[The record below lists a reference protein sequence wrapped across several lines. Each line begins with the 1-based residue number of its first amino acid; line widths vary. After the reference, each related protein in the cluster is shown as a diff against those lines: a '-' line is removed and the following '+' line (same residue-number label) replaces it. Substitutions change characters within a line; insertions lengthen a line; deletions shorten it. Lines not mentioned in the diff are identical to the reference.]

1 MLKNHTF
8 KIIILSILFLVSF
21 KSVESQTINHWEMVV
36 VASDTWHYFPGTSEP
51 PATWANSDFN
61 DASWSSGPGGIGYAD
76 GDDGTT
82 ISKVLSVYLR
92 TSFTLL
98 DTADISWA
106 ILHVDYDDAFV
117 AYLNGHEIARANI
130 GVPGVRPA
138 FSTQAITD
146 HEANIPSG
154 GIPDRFIIN
163 KDAFRKYMI
172 QGSNV
177 LALQVHNNTI
187 GSSDLSSTTFLSV
200 GIKNAGYTYRQ
211 VPVWFDDPMAEK
223 TNLPLLIIETQGQTI
238 VNEPKITVSL
248 KVIDNGPGKLNGFL
262 DDATDYEGIIGIEVR
277 GQSSQM
283 FPKKSYGVELRNKA
297 GADTSV
303 SLLGMPAEADWV
315 FSAPFSDKTMLRNAI
330 TYELGRKMGPTWQP
344 RYKWCEMYLNGSYNG
359 VYMLIEKIKR
369 GADRVDV
376 NKLKPDEI
384 AGDNLTG
391 GYIVK
396 VDKIADLSSAEYFY
410 TYPTNR
416 YYNARNY
423 AFTYVYPKYNEIA
436 NQQNTYIK
444 EYLTV
449 LENTLNGS
457 SFKDPVNGF
466 RKYMDLNSFVDFQII
481 NEFGNNVDGYRYST
495 YFYKKKD
502 SDGGKLFA
510 GPLWDFDLCY
520 GNVDYSPTN
529 LATNKWLYPNFG
541 PNDGFPMH
549 WWARLMED
557 ENYRYTFSSR
567 WKAMRAGPFN
577 TDSIM
582 DDIDNHV
589 KYLGE
594 AINRNYARWPE
605 LWQYQWPN
613 AFVGTTYE
621 AEIDYLKNWM
631 KARLT
636 WLDGS
641 ILLSTDDLVTG
652 GEGYNVSVFPNP
664 VNDELN
670 IHLTTRDAKKI
681 EIEIKD
687 MPGKTIYYSDYSPS
701 FSGKQTIQLN
711 LPRITPGY
719 YILRLKQNGL
729 VISVRKLLIWN

>member
-1 MLKNHTF
+1 
-8 KIIILSILFLVSF
+8 
-21 KSVESQTINHWEMVV
+21 
-36 VASDTWHYFPGTSEP
+36 
-51 PATWANSDFN
+51 
-61 DASWSSGPGGIGYAD
+61 
-76 GDDGTT
+76 
-82 ISKVLSVYLR
+82 
-92 TSFTLL
+92 
-98 DTADISWA
+98 
-106 ILHVDYDDAFV
+106 
-117 AYLNGHEIARANI
+117 
-130 GVPGVRPA
+130 
-138 FSTQAITD
+138 
-146 HEANIPSG
+146 
-154 GIPDRFIIN
+154 
-163 KDAFRKYMI
+163 
-172 QGSNV
+172 
-177 LALQVHNNTI
+177 
-187 GSSDLSSTTFLSV
+187 
-200 GIKNAGYTYRQ
+200 
-211 VPVWFDDPMAEK
+211 
-223 TNLPLLIIETQGQTI
+223 
-238 VNEPKITVSL
+238 
-248 KVIDNGPGKLNGFL
+248 
-262 DDATDYEGIIGIEVR
+262 
-277 GQSSQM
+277 M
-283 FPKKSYGVELRNKA
+283 FPKQGYGVELRNKA
-297 GADTSV
+297 GADASV

-330 TYELGRKMGPTWQP
+330 TYDLGCKMEPTWQP
-344 RYKWCEMYLNGSYNG
+344 RYKWCEIYLNGNYNG

-369 GADRVDV
+369 GSDRVYV

-384 AGDNLTG
+384 AGYNLTG

-423 AFTYVYPKYNEIA
+423 AFTYVYPKYNEIV

-444 EYLTV
+444 DYLTI

-457 SFKDPVNGF
+457 SFKDPENGF
-466 RKYMDLNSFVDFQII
+466 RKYIDLNSFVDFQII

-495 YFYKKKD
+495 FFYKKKD

-520 GNVDYSPTN
+520 GNVYYSATN
-529 LATNKWLYPNFG
+529 LATNTWLYPLFG

-549 WWARLMED
+549 WWVRLMED
-557 ENYRYTFSSR
+557 ENYHYIFSNR
-567 WKAMRAGPFN
+567 WKAMRAGPLN
-577 TDSIM
+577 TDSVM

-621 AEIDYLKNWM
+621 SEIDYLKNWM

-636 WLDGS
+636 WRDGS

-670 IHLTTRDAKKI
+670 IRLTTRDIKKI

-687 MPGKTIYYSDYSPS
+687 MPGKTIY
-701 FSGKQTIQLN
+701 
-711 LPRITPGY
+711 
-719 YILRLKQNGL
+719 
-729 VISVRKLLIWN
+729 